1 MKKNFLLLLAILIV
15 LILVSNSIKK
25 IISFRGTS
33 ALVEQEEQKLARLK
47 RENENLKRDLEYKQ
61 SERFVEGEIRNKLGL
76 AKEGEEIVVV
86 PGKESDLQQE
96 TSSKKSLSNWRKW
109 KKLFFGRA

>member
-1 MKKNFLLLLAILIV
+1 MKKNFLLIVAILIMM
-15 LILVSNSIKK
+15 ILVSNSVKK

-33 ALVEQEEQKLARLK
+33 VLVEQEEQKMARLK
-47 RENENLKRDLEYKQ
+47 QENENLKRELEYKQ

-86 PGKESDLQQE
+86 PGKESDLQVE
-96 TSSKKSLSNWRKW
+96 TSNAKTVPNWKKW
-109 KKLFFGRA
+109 KKLFTGKY